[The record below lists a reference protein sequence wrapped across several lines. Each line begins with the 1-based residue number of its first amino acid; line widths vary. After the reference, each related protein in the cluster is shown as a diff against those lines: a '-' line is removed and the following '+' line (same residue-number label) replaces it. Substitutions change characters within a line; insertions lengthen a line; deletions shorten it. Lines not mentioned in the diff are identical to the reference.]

1 MKLIKDVIYLLL
13 GLFLI
18 SIPLIVALRIIT
30 DLRFGLIIIASML
43 TTFYLALFYSV
54 MKQVKE

>member
-1 MKLIKDVIYLLL
+1 MKLVKDVIYLLL
-13 GLFLI
+13 GLFLM
-18 SIPLIVALRIIT
+18 SVPLISALCILT
-30 DLRFGLIIIASML
+30 DLEFGLITIASML

>member
-1 MKLIKDVIYLLL
+1 MKLVKDVIYLLL

-18 SIPLIVALRIIT
+18 SIPLIGALRIIT
-30 DLRFGLIIIASML
+30 DLRLGLITIASML

>member
-1 MKLIKDVIYLLL
+1 MKLVKDVIYLLL
-13 GLFLI
+13 GLFLM
-18 SIPLIVALRIIT
+18 SVPLISALCIIT
-30 DLRFGLIIIASML
+30 DLRLGLIVVASML

>member
-1 MKLIKDVIYLLL
+1 MKLIKDVVYLLL

-18 SIPLIVALRIIT
+18 SVPLISALCILT
-30 DLRFGLIIIASML
+30 DLEFGLIIIASML